1 MAEEAEKE
9 RSSGKVGK
17 TPEEGVFMS
26 LRPPVIEISVYH
38 VISKWTSLVNDLL
51 PSHGLMP
58 AIWKGFVTI

>member
-17 TPEEGVFMS
+17 APEEGVFMS

-38 VISKWTSLVNDLL
+38 VISK
-51 PSHGLMP
+51 
-58 AIWKGFVTI
+58 